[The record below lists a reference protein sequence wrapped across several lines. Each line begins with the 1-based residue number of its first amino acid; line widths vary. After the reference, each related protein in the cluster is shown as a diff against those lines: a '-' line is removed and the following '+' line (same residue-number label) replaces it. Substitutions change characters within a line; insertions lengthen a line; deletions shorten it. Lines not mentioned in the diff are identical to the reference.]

1 MAKQT
6 VNIGSAANDG
16 TGDPLRTAF
25 DKINDNF
32 DELYSDDLG
41 DVGSIIAGTGI
52 SVDQATG
59 NVTVTNSEPN
69 ATHTGDVT
77 GATAL
82 TIAADA
88 VDGTKIADDAV
99 DTEHIADDAVDHDQL
114 SNRYT
119 ASSAVT
125 SATAITIDTS
135 SADIFTWTA
144 GHSTTVAFTNVE
156 VGSTCVLAVTGGG
169 SSYTLALGNING
181 SAGTFN
187 RLGGTYD
194 DTSST
199 KNLIEFK
206 FISTTEAWYQISQ
219 IAS

>member
-1 MAKQT
+1 MAKQ
-6 VNIGSAANDG
+6 VIGIGSAANDG

-125 SATAITIDTS
+125 SSAAITIDTS

-187 RLGGTYD
+187 RLGGTHD